1 MKKKIALMMGGDS
14 GEYEISI
21 QSAEMI
27 QKNIDAS
34 LYEVYPILV
43 RGRNWTHATD
53 SGLVFH
59 VNKNDFS
66 LEFPERKIMFDAV
79 FVAIHGT
86 PGEDGKLQGYF
97 DLMGIPYTTCDLTV
111 SAITFNK
118 YFCNDLALQYGMNV
132 PATVLI
138 RKTDTINKEAIL
150 NSTGLPCFVKPNKS
164 GSSCG
169 VTKVK
174 EASELENAIA
184 VAFKEDDEVLIQ
196 QFIKGRE
203 LACGVFKYKGE
214 VIVLPATEIVSKNEF
229 FDYEAKYTGGMAN
242 EITPAPLTDTQTAE
256 CNKMTAYLYKR
267 FNCKGV
273 VRFDYF
279 LTEDKFWFLEVNTV
293 PGLTEASLVP
303 KQAAAKGIPIDKFFS
318 MLLEETLST

>member
-1 MKKKIALMMGGDS
+1 MKKKIALVMGGDS

-27 QKNIDAS
+27 QKNIDQN
-34 LYEVYPILV
+34 LYEVFPILI

-66 LEFPERKIMFDAV
+66 LQFPERKIVFDAV
-79 FVAIHGT
+79 FIAIHGT

-97 DLMGIPYTTCDLTV
+97 ELMGIPYTSCNLTV

-118 YFCNDLALQYGMNV
+118 YFCNDLAIQYGMNV
-132 PATVLI
+132 PATVLL
-138 RKTDTINKEAIL
+138 RKSDAVNPESIL
-150 NSTGLPCFVKPNKS
+150 AKTGLPCFVKPNKS

-174 EASELENAIA
+174 TAGDLKQAIE

-214 VIVLPATEIVSKNEF
+214 IIVLPCTEIISKNEF
-229 FDYEAKYTGGMAN
+229 FDYEAKYTAGGAS
-242 EITPAPLTDTQTAE
+242 EITPAPLTPEQTAA
-256 CNKMTAYLYKR
+256 CNQMTAYLYEK
-267 FNCKGV
+267 FDCKGV

-303 KQAAAKGIPIDKFFS
+303 KQAAAKGIAIDKFFS
-318 MLLEETLST
+318 MLLEETLSV

>member
-1 MKKKIALMMGGDS
+1 MKKKIALVMGGDS

-27 QKNIDAS
+27 EKNIDQN
-34 LYEVYPILV
+34 LYEVFPILI
-43 RGRNWTHATD
+43 RGKNWTHATD
-53 SGLVFH
+53 SGFVFH

-66 LEFPERKIMFDAV
+66 LQFPERKIVFDAV
-79 FVAIHGT
+79 FIAIHGT

-97 DLMGIPYTTCDLTV
+97 ELMGIPYTSCNLTV

-118 YFCNDLALQYGMNV
+118 YFCNDLAIQYGMNV
-132 PATVLI
+132 PV
-138 RKTDTINKEAIL
+138 TILLREMEVFNPDDIIAA
-150 NSTGLPCFVKPNKS
+150 TGLPCFVKPNKS

-174 EASELENAIA
+174 TVADFKQALQI
-184 VAFKEDDEVLIQ
+184 AFKEDDEVLVQ

-214 VIVLPATEIVSKNEF
+214 IIVLPATEIVSKNEF
-229 FDYEAKYTGGMAN
+229 FDYEAKYTDGMAS
-242 EITPAPLTDTQTAE
+242 EITPAPLTPGQAE
-256 CNKMTAYLYKR
+256 ECEKMTAYLYDK
-267 FNCKGV
+267 FDCKGV

-279 LTEDKFWFLEVNTV
+279 LTGDKFWFLEVNTV

-303 KQAAAKGIPIDKFFS
+303 KQAAAKGIAIDRFFS
-318 MLLEETLST
+318 MLLEETLSA

>member
-1 MKKKIALMMGGDS
+1 MKKKIALVMGGDS
-14 GEYEISI
+14 GEYEVSI

-27 QKNIDAS
+27 LKNIDND
-34 LYEVYPILV
+34 LYDVYPILV
-43 RGRNWTHATD
+43 RGKNWTHSTD

-66 LEFPERKIMFDAV
+66 LQFPDRKIVFDAV
-79 FVAIHGT
+79 FIAIHGT

-97 DLMGIPYTTCDLTV
+97 EMMGIPYTSCNLTV

-118 YFCNDLALQYGMNV
+118 YFCNDLAIQYGMNV
-132 PATVLI
+132 PVTVLL
-138 RKTDTINKEAIL
+138 RKTDNVNPELIL
-150 NSTGLPCFVKPNKS
+150 ATTGLPCFVKPNKS

-169 VTKVK
+169 VSKVK
-174 EASELENAIA
+174 SVADFEQALMN
-184 VAFKEDDEVLIQ
+184 AFKEDDEVLVQ
-196 QFIKGRE
+196 QFIQGRE

-214 VIVLPATEIVSKNEF
+214 IIVLPATEIVSKNEF
-229 FDYEAKYTGGMAN
+229 FDYDAKYKDGLAS
-242 EITPAPLTDTQTAE
+242 EITPAPLTPAQTSE
-256 CNKMTAYLYKR
+256 CHQITAYLYDK

-279 LTEDKFWFLEVNTV
+279 LTDNKFWFLEVNTV

-303 KQAAAKGIPIDKFFS
+303 KQAAASGIAIDKFFG
-318 MLLEETLST
+318 MLLEETLSV

>member
-1 MKKKIALMMGGDS
+1 MKKKIALVMGGDS

-27 QKNIDAS
+27 QKNIDKN

-43 RGRNWTHATD
+43 RGKNWTHATD
-53 SGLVFH
+53 SGRVFH
-59 VNKNDFS
+59 INKNDFS
-66 LEFPERKIMFDAV
+66 LEFPERKIVFDAV
-79 FVAIHGT
+79 FIAIHGT

-97 DLMGIPYTTCDLTV
+97 ELMGIPYTTCNLTV

-118 YFCNDLALQYGMNV
+118 YFCNDLAIQYGMNV
-132 PATVLI
+132 PATVLL
-138 RKTDTINKEAIL
+138 RKSDCITPEVIL
-150 NSTGLPCFVKPNKS
+150 AKTGLPCFVKPNKS

-174 EASELENAIA
+174 TSDDLDRAVAI
-184 VAFKEDDEVLIQ
+184 AFKEDDEVLVQ

-214 VIVLPATEIVSKNEF
+214 IIVLPATEIVSKNEF
-229 FDYEAKYTGGMAN
+229 FDYEAKYTNGMAN
-242 EITPAPLTDTQTAE
+242 EITPAPMTPSQEAE
-256 CNKMTAYLYKR
+256 CNKMTAYLYDK
-267 FNCKGV
+267 FDCKGV

-279 LTEDKFWFLEVNTV
+279 LCDDTFWFLEVNTV

-303 KQAAAKGIPIDKFFS
+303 KQAAAKGIPVDKFLS

>member
-1 MKKKIALMMGGDS
+1 MKKKIALVMGGDS

-21 QSAEMI
+21 QSADMI
-27 QKNIDAS
+27 YKNIDNS
-34 LYEVYPILV
+34 LYEVFPVLI
-43 RGRNWTHATD
+43 RGLNWTHATD

-66 LEFPERKIMFDAV
+66 LQFPERKIVFDAV
-79 FVAIHGT
+79 FIAIHGT

-97 DLMGIPYTTCDLTV
+97 ELMGIPYTSCNITV

-118 YFCNDLALQYGMNV
+118 YFCNDLAIQYGMNV
-132 PATVLI
+132 PATVLL
-138 RKTDTINKEAIL
+138 KETDPVDSETILTK
-150 NSTGLPCFVKPNKS
+150 TGLPCFVKPNKS

-174 EASELENAIA
+174 TAADLKQAIG

-214 VIVLPATEIVSKNEF
+214 IIVLPATEIISKNEF
-229 FDYEAKYTGGMAN
+229 FDYEAKYTKGGAS
-242 EITPAPLTDTQTAE
+242 EITPAHLTPAQEDE
-256 CNKMTAYLYKR
+256 CRKMTAYLYNK
-267 FNCKGV
+267 FDCKGV

-293 PGLTEASLVP
+293 PGMTEASLIP
-303 KQAAAKGIPIDKFFS
+303 KQAAAKGIAIGEFFN
-318 MLLEETLST
+318 MLLEETLSA

>member
-1 MKKKIALMMGGDS
+1 MKKKIALVMGGDS
-14 GEYEISI
+14 GEYEVSI

-27 QKNIDAS
+27 LKNIDKD
-34 LYEVYPILV
+34 LYDVYPILV
-43 RGRNWTHATD
+43 RGKNWTHSTD

-66 LEFPERKIMFDAV
+66 LQFPDRKIVFDAV
-79 FVAIHGT
+79 FIAIHGT

-97 DLMGIPYTTCDLTV
+97 EMMGIPYTSCNLTV

-118 YFCNDLALQYGMNV
+118 YFCNDLAIQYGMNV
-132 PATVLI
+132 PVTVLL
-138 RKTDTINKEAIL
+138 RKTDNVNPELIL
-150 NSTGLPCFVKPNKS
+150 ATTGLPCFVKPNKS

-169 VTKVK
+169 VSKVK
-174 EASELENAIA
+174 SVADFEQALMN
-184 VAFKEDDEVLIQ
+184 AFKEDDEVLVQ
-196 QFIKGRE
+196 QFIQGRE

-214 VIVLPATEIVSKNEF
+214 IIVLPATEIVSKNEF
-229 FDYEAKYTGGMAN
+229 FDYDAKYKDGLAS
-242 EITPAPLTDTQTAE
+242 EITPAPLTPTQTSE
-256 CNKMTAYLYKR
+256 CHQITAYLYDK

-279 LTEDKFWFLEVNTV
+279 LTDNKFWFLEVNTV

-303 KQAAAKGIPIDKFFS
+303 KQAAASGIAIDKFFG
-318 MLLEETLST
+318 MLLEETLSV

>member
-1 MKKKIALMMGGDS
+1 MKKKIALVMGGDS

-21 QSAEMI
+21 QSADMI
-27 QKNIDAS
+27 HKNIDNT
-34 LYEVYPILV
+34 LYEVFPILI

-66 LEFPERKIMFDAV
+66 LQFPERKIVFDAV
-79 FVAIHGT
+79 FIAIHGT

-97 DLMGIPYTTCDLTV
+97 ELMGIPYTSCNLTV

-118 YFCNDLALQYGMNV
+118 YFCNDLAIQYGMNV
-132 PATVLI
+132 PATVLL
-138 RKTDTINKEAIL
+138 RKSDPVDAETILAK
-150 NSTGLPCFVKPNKS
+150 TGLPCFVKPNKS

-174 EASELENAIA
+174 TAADLSQAIG

-214 VIVLPATEIVSKNEF
+214 IIVLPATEIISKNEF
-229 FDYEAKYTGGMAN
+229 FDYEAKYTDGGAS
-242 EITPAPLTDTQTAE
+242 EITPAPLTLAQEDE
-256 CNKMTAYLYKR
+256 CRKMTAYLYNK
-267 FNCKGV
+267 FDCKGV

-279 LTEDKFWFLEVNTV
+279 LTEDTFWFLEVNTV
-293 PGLTEASLVP
+293 PGMTEASLVP
-303 KQAAAKGIPIDKFFS
+303 KQAAAKGIVIGKFLN
-318 MLLEETLST
+318 MLLEETLSA

>member
-1 MKKKIALMMGGDS
+1 MKKKIALVMGGDS
-14 GEYEISI
+14 GEYEVSI

-27 QKNIDAS
+27 HKNIDQN
-34 LYEVYPILV
+34 LYEVYPILI
-43 RGRNWTHATD
+43 RGKNWTHSTD
-53 SGLVFH
+53 EGLVFH

-66 LEFPERKIMFDAV
+66 LQFPERKIVFDAV
-79 FVAIHGT
+79 FIAIHGT

-97 DLMGIPYTTCDLTV
+97 ELMGIPYTSCNLTV

-132 PATVLI
+132 PATVLL
-138 RKTDTINKEAIL
+138 RKNDAVNTELIL
-150 NSTGLPCFVKPNKS
+150 GTTGLPCFVKPNKA

-174 EASELENAIA
+174 TPEDLEQALID
-184 VAFKEDDEVLIQ
+184 AFKEDDEVLIQ
-196 QFIKGRE
+196 HFIKGRE
-203 LACGVFKYKGE
+203 LACGVLKYKGE
-214 VIVLPATEIVSKNEF
+214 IIVLPATEIVSKNEF
-229 FDYEAKYTGGMAN
+229 FDYEAKYTKGMAS
-242 EITPAPLTDTQTAE
+242 EITPAPLTAAQTSE
-256 CNKMTAYLYKR
+256 CHQITAYLYDK

-279 LTEDKFWFLEVNTV
+279 LSDNKFWFLEVNTV

-303 KQAAAKGIPIDKFFS
+303 KQAAVKGIPIDKLFN
-318 MLLEETLST
+318 MLLEETLSV